1 MLIKGKHNASGLAV
15 RDLPTTAP
23 PGRAPAEAAAD
34 APSAEPVTAPEVVA
48 LEAEIK
54 RLRSE
59 SQHLIESAKA
69 AEAQAFEKGK
79 EAGLAEHHRNEA
91 DLAARIETAAEGA
104 RVRLD
109 AQIVQIENL
118 ALAVASTAMDNVLG
132 CADTMAAQV
141 VRAVQVQLDG
151 VRAESVIRVR
161 VSGADF
167 TDDAALFDHAGTVA
181 NAGLDWVRDDT
192 LRSGQVRMDLR
203 LGDFG
208 LDLVEHW
215 ESVTARLSTLV
226 QTSDGER
233 P

>member
-1 MLIKGKHNASGLAV
+1 
-15 RDLPTTAP
+15 
-23 PGRAPAEAAAD
+23 
-34 APSAEPVTAPEVVA
+34 
-48 LEAEIK
+48 
-54 RLRSE
+54 
-59 SQHLIESAKA
+59 
-69 AEAQAFEKGK
+69 
-79 EAGLAEHHRNEA
+79 
-91 DLAARIETAAEGA
+91 
-104 RVRLD
+104 
-109 AQIVQIENL
+109 
-118 ALAVASTAMDNVLG
+118 MDNVLG